1 MVVTLVTLSEL
12 SSQPSQLINLAVRSS
27 GAEQGGK
34 EASKMIAETEM
45 ASLVSGDL
53 VFRSD

>member
-1 MVVTLVTLSEL
+1 MSEL
-12 SSQPSQLINLAVRSS
+12 SSQPAQLINLAVRSS

-34 EASKMIAETEM
+34 EASKMIAVRAEM
-45 ASLVSGDL
+45 ASLVRGDL